1 MNRKNDHAISGSART
16 SHASADRH
24 TFEGED
30 SDPVPTTDDEEP
42 PGLVSHLQNRAN
54 TFELFPVISRR
65 ASTFRDRYF
74 PDTSDT
80 EWNDWRWQFRHRIRT
95 LEELERIFSL
105 SDDEKA
111 SLVFAGGRLPL
122 SLTPYYASLIDPLDM
137 SQPLRKTV
145 IPRLAEFVQSSGESE
160 DPLNEESHCVAPGL
174 FHRYPDR
181 VLLLATKVCSVN
193 CRYCTRSRLVGTGE
207 GAAGREDWDAALKYI
222 RAHREVRDVLVS
234 GGDPLTLPEK
244 SLEYLLSSLRAVPH
258 VEIIRLGTK
267 VPMVLPQ
274 RITGPLVRM
283 LKMYHPLWMSI
294 HATHPDEITLESSE
308 ACTRLADAG
317 IPLGSQT
324 VLLKGVNNNTDTLM
338 NLFHKLMKIRV
349 RPYYLYQ
356 CDPIAGSAHFRTTVR
371 EGIELIRSIRGFT
384 SGYAV
389 PHYVIDAPGGGGKIP
404 VSPDYIQG
412 TVNGKLT
419 LKNYEGKTYE
429 YPDDSL

>member
-1 MNRKNDHAISGSART
+1 MNRKKIHAVSGPART
-16 SHASADRH
+16 NRSSTDRN

-30 SDPVPTTDDEEP
+30 SDPVPTSDEEEP
-42 PGLVSHLQNRAN
+42 PGIVSCLRSWEKSNE
-54 TFELFPVISRR
+54 TFPIISRR
-65 ASTFRDRYF
+65 PSAFRDRYF
-74 PDTSDT
+74 PDTGDD
-80 EWNDWRWQFRHRIRT
+80 EWNDWQWQFRHRIQT
-95 LEELERIFSL
+95 LEGLERIFSL

-122 SLTPYYASLIDPLDM
+122 SLTPYYASLIDPLDI

-145 IPRLAEFVQSSGESE
+145 IPRLGEFVFSPGESE
-160 DPLNEESHCVAPGL
+160 DPLNEEDHCVAPGL

-181 VLLLATKVCSVN
+181 VLLLVTNLCSVN
-193 CRYCTRSRLVGTGE
+193 CRYCTRSRIVGTSKR
-207 GAAGREDWDAALKYI
+207 AVGRKDWDAALKYI
-222 RAHREVRDVLVS
+222 SAHREIRDVLVS
-234 GGDPLTLPEK
+234 GGDPLTLSVEK
-244 SLEYLLSSLRAVPH
+244 LEYLLGSLRAVPH

-274 RITGPLVRM
+274 RITGSLVRM
-283 LKMYHPLWMSI
+283 LKKFHPLWMSI
-294 HATHPDEITLESSE
+294 HATHPDEITPESSE
-308 ACTRLADAG
+308 ACNRLADAG

-324 VLLKGVNNNTDTLM
+324 VLLKGVNNSTEILM
-338 NLFHKLMKIRV
+338 SLFHKLMKIRV

-412 TVNGKLT
+412 VVNGKLT
-419 LKNYEGKTYE
+419 MKNYEGKIYE